1 MLYTFMREKVLCGR
15 HWAWALLVLWL
26 SCGTPSWAQ
35 VTDEAARLSELRR
48 LRDELQLNN
57 GLRNADVVVVLSERA
72 VIEAARQLVGLEIAL
87 NNGGQ
92 LRLTSVASE
101 LQSGA
106 AIVKLGVQAKSSI
119 TLNMELTG
127 RVLSGEL
134 TGDVLRLPYRV
145 TDVKLQN
152 NLFSALLIKTLFG
165 GWLTPQKWN
174 DELPALEL
182 PLRVVDAMN
191 LPANR
196 FAVAG
201 AVPMEIATPAYQAPL
216 RLALASLL
224 VLDKRAVLAL
234 RLEPGAGERSEVT
247 VASKPSETDFDA
259 GALSAEIERLSADL
273 RGDSDVRVRLSRRVL
288 SALLEQIA
296 AQHAADL
303 NIQLKQ
309 GRLRAEEVSTIVTV
323 TNYTDVEGGAGQADI
338 SQLRVESIADGG
350 LNVRV
355 SGQGALDAQ
364 LRGREYGI
372 PYRLSP
378 RVNFAIK
385 DQLIPL
391 RFVNEG
397 ERALL
402 RAAPGATLPIDMRF
416 SLSIAGRALGIDR
429 RVAVEADRWL
439 NRLELPALLEQEL
452 SLPRKLQ
459 ADKEGKLHVVDRKPL
474 GYKLSQLSLGARKD
488 ALEITANVAITP
500 R

>member
-1 MLYTFMREKVLCGR
+1 MRERILSGR
-15 HWAWALLVLWL
+15 RWALWLLALWL
-26 SCGTPSWAQ
+26 SCGAVAWAQ
-35 VTDEAARLSELRR
+35 AIDEAQRLHELRR

-57 GLRNADVVVVLSERA
+57 GLRDADVVVVLSERA
-72 VIEAARQLVGLEIAL
+72 VAEAARQLVGLEIEL
-87 NNGGQ
+87 NNGGR

-101 LQSGA
+101 LQPGA
-106 AIVKLGVQAKSSI
+106 AIVKIGVQAKSSV

-134 TGDVLRLPYRV
+134 AGDVLRLPYRV

-165 GWLTPQKWN
+165 GWLTAQKWN

-182 PLRVVDAMN
+182 PLRVADAMQ

-201 AVPMEIATPAYQAPL
+201 TLPMEITTPAYQAPL
-216 RLALASLL
+216 RLALASLV

-234 RLEPGAGERSEVT
+234 RLEQAAERRANVV
-247 VASKPSETDFDA
+247 VASRPSETDNDA
-259 GALSAEIERLSADL
+259 AALAAEIAQLGAEL
-273 RGDSDVRVRLSRRVL
+273 RSEGDVRVRLSRRVL

-296 AQHAADL
+296 AQHVADL
-303 NIQLKQ
+303 NIELKQ
-309 GRLRAEEVSTIVTV
+309 GRLRAEEVSAIVTV
-323 TNYTDVEGGAGQADI
+323 TNYTDVEGGTGRADI
-338 SQLRVESIADGG
+338 SQLRVENIADGQ

-355 SGQGALDAQ
+355 SGQGELDAR

-385 DQLIPL
+385 EQLIPL
-391 RFVNEG
+391 QFVNEG
-397 ERALL
+397 ERAIL

-416 SLSIAGRALGIDR
+416 SLQIAGSALGIDR
-429 RVAVEADRWL
+429 RIAVEADRWL
-439 NRLELPALLEQEL
+439 NRLELPALLEQEIT
-452 SLPRKLQ
+452 LPRKLK
-459 ADKEGKLHVVDRKPL
+459 ADKEGKLHVMDKRPL
-474 GYKLSQLSLGARKD
+474 SYTLTQLSLGARDD
-488 ALEITANVAITP
+488 ALEITANVVITP